1 LSMPL
6 VELPF
11 LPESGIHLGFE
22 ELMSRRWC
30 PTATRPDLA
39 ERDGVHASKAGT
51 VGVSDIRVGVAQS
64 SEHLEA
70 AEDLV
75 RKRYSWRGYD
85 VGIPKDSKATASG
98 PVSRQITFV
107 AADDR
112 YTLGTITL
120 GLDGPSGLHA
130 DETHRDAVDAARAQ
144 GRRVCEL
151 TRFAVHEKADSRRVL
166 ASLFSLVYAAGRTI
180 HGVTDV
186 FIEVNPRHVSFY
198 SRLLGFVVAA
208 GERFCERVRAPSVLL
223 HLELGTLE
231 ERLLQLGFGALAM
244 PLMAEAA

>member
-1 LSMPL
+1 ML
-6 VELPF
+6 EIPF
-11 LPESGIHLGFE
+11 APMSGIHRGFE
-22 ELMSRRWC
+22 GLMSRRQR
-30 PTATRPDLA
+30 TSAARANFA
-39 ERDGVHASKAGT
+39 EADHASSSGAGAAES
-51 VGVSDIRVGVAQS
+51 SDLRVGVAQS
-64 SEHLEA
+64 PEHFKA
-70 AEDLV
+70 AENLV
-75 RKRYSWRGYD
+75 RERYSWRGYD
-85 VGIPKDSKATASG
+85 VGIPGEHKAPPEG
-98 PVSRQITFV
+98 PVSHEITFV

-112 YTLGTITL
+112 ATLGTITL

-130 DETHRDAVDAARAQ
+130 DETHRDAVDAARAR

-151 TRFAVHEKADSRRVL
+151 TRFAVHEQADSRRVL

-223 HLELGTLE
+223 HLELDALE
-231 ERLLQLGFGALAM
+231 ERLLQLGFGAISA